1 MSWTHSKKLTFGVAP
16 LIVPA
21 HMNPKSLR
29 KRKSVLSRISAIQK
43 KNIVSPDKE
52 AIYDIYD
59 EYIDS
64 APFTEEEF
72 IDFYELMDAILIAN
86 VRDYLEPRIIANT
99 ITNTE
104 AGHVVFAQPFEDV
117 RDRLWS
123 MLDTWI
129 LQYRGPVVALA
140 DIVADSQN
148 VHIPSILKKTTD
160 SVLLLSNVPIPD
172 GQKTLHE
179 IRAEFLRVLIP
190 APLITTSAILT
201 YYATHLDEYEKFPRL
216 KELLSQE
223 YQRILREPITYV
235 RTGKSVM
242 VVKRPKC
249 SFKYIYL
256 FNAINP
262 MTTITVGM
270 TKGEAE
276 EAEVQAEAEVQVQ
289 AEAEVDAVVDAEVEA
304 AEVVVEAAEVQ
315 VQAEA
320 QVEAAEVQVEAE
332 VQAEPQAADAP
343 TILEYLSNYFYR
355 LHDSTIDKIWNHYL
369 DKELDIEE
377 KIKKEIDDVI
387 ADMRDW
393 GNRKTVIKPGENIYK
408 STLRGLWAKIKES
421 PSRTELVKRLFEET
435 SEAVGLCADGHVGR
449 LCNVLVGFDPEFT
462 CSLSPKEYFQNNIAL
477 ISENIHASLEAKIQ
491 QAKAL
496 MDEIGMPEEERQAW
510 LDAF

>member
-1 MSWTHSKKLTFGVAP
+1 LTFGVAP

-21 HMNPKSLR
+21 DMNPKSLR

-179 IRAEFLRVLIP
+179 IRAEFLRILMP

-201 YYATHLDEYEKFPRL
+201 YYATHLDEYEKCPHL

-223 YQRILREPITYV
+223 YERILQYQRILREQI
-235 RTGKSVM
+235 TGKSVM
-242 VVKRPKC
+242 LVKGPKC
-249 SFKYIYL
+249 AFKYIYL
-256 FNAINP
+256 FNANNA
-262 MTTITVGM
+262 MTTITVGR
-270 TKGEAE
+270 TKGE
-276 EAEVQAEAEVQVQ
+276 EAEVEPEPEVEAVAEAVEVEAQV
-289 AEAEVDAVVDAEVEA
+289 EAEVEA
-304 AEVVVEAAEVQ
+304 EV
-315 VQAEA
+315 EA
-320 QVEAAEVQVEAE
+320 QVEAAEVQVDAVAEAADAEAVARVEAE
-332 VQAEPQAADAP
+332 VEAVAEAEVEADAA
-343 TILEYLSNYFYR
+343 TMLDYLSNYFYR
-355 LHDSTIDKIWNHYL
+355 LREDTIDKIWDQYFYQEWNA
-369 DKELDIEE
+369 EE

-496 MDEIGMPEEERQAW
+496 MDEIGMPEEERQDW

>member
-1 MSWTHSKKLTFGVAP
+1 MSWTHPKKLTFGVAP
-16 LIVPA
+16 LMVPA
-21 HMNPKSLR
+21 DMNPKSLR
-29 KRKSVLSRISAIQK
+29 KRKSVLSRISAMQK

-72 IDFYELMDAILIAN
+72 IDFYQTMDAILIAN

-179 IRAEFLRVLIP
+179 IRAEFLRVLMP

-201 YYATHLDEYEKFPRL
+201 YYATHLDEYEKCPRL

-223 YQRILREPITYV
+223 YERILREPI
-235 RTGKSVM
+235 TGKSVM

-249 SFKYIYL
+249 AFKYMYV
-256 FNAINP
+256 FNAINA

-270 TKGEAE
+270 TKGDAAE
-276 EAEVQAEAEVQVQ
+276 AEAEVEAEPE
-289 AEAEVDAVVDAEVEA
+289 AEAEVEPEAEAAEAEVEVEAEAEAEAEVEVEA
-304 AEVVVEAAEVQ
+304 AEA
-315 VQAEA
+315 AEA
-320 QVEAAEVQVEAE
+320 QVEAAEAVVEAQVEAD
-332 VQAEPQAADAP
+332 AASMLD
-343 TILEYLSNYFYR
+343 YLSNYFYR
-355 LHDSTIDKIWNHYL
+355 LREDTINKIWNHYL